1 MPAPPRRI
9 NVTLSPEVNAAVREW
24 AETSGLAASQLV
36 SMIMTSSLGVIV
48 AMTKAF
54 KVAKT
59 DPTKAMEIMS
69 EVVDGASIT
78 AAQLQLGLGR
88 ERKKLRRS
96 PKTKA

>member
-1 MPAPPRRI
+1 VKIPRRI

-24 AETSGLAASQLV
+24 ADTSGLAASQLV
-36 SMIMTSSLGVIV
+36 SMIMTNSLGVILGMNR
-48 AMTKAF
+48 AL

-69 EVVDGASIT
+69 EIVDSASVT

-96 PKTKA
+96 TKRKA